1 MAKIEDTAIVS
12 SDTFGVPGA
21 LRANAY
27 QLPEGLEFDAWQ
39 GIGERLQGVQG
50 AVQWWIG
57 DWLNYGK
64 RAYHDNV
71 VGHDRYWLAIE
82 AFGRDHATLWN
93 YASIANRVPPDQR
106 RDSLSFSHHE
116 AVASLG
122 ADERGYWLTKAEAER
137 LSVDALRRAIR
148 DQGTQGR
155 LSVEGAPAE
164 NSRHRE
170 VSGDVVSGSESE
182 ATPTQR
188 YAPPAT
194 RQPVSKSSRSST
206 APALSQ
212 LDILRQARQSVEDF
226 AERLEAADPE
236 EITERQRRDF
246 DAVERE
252 LDALASAVAG
262 AGSALSKLR
271 GPRGAVVQW
280 ARSS

>member
-12 SDTFGVPGA
+12 AGTFGVPGA

-39 GIGERLQGVQG
+39 EVGERLQGVQG

-82 AFGRDHATLWN
+82 AFGRDHQTLLN
-93 YASIANRVPPDQR
+93 YASIANRIPPEQR

-122 ADERGYWLTKAEAER
+122 TDERGYWLTKAEEER
-137 LSVDALRRAIR
+137 LSVDALRRSIR
-148 DQGTQGR
+148 DHGNQGR
-155 LSVEGAPAE
+155 LPVEGGRTA
-164 NSRHRE
+164 NGVDNTDVGSRR
-170 VSGDVVSGSESE
+170 
-182 ATPTQR
+182 P
-188 YAPPAT
+188 YAPPST
-194 RQPVSKSSRSST
+194 RQPVPKPSGSST
-206 APALSQ
+206 PPALSQ
-212 LDILRQARQSVEDF
+212 LDILRDARQSVEDF

-236 EITERQRRDF
+236 EITEQQRRDF

-262 AGSALSKLR
+262 ARVAIRRLH
-271 GPRGAVVQW
+271 A
-280 ARSS
+280 